1 MFLIV
6 LVLFG
11 IVPAAMSWSDRYS
24 SSSSSVG
31 MKLPQ
36 LVPGGRL
43 TLSLVVGGAG
53 CVIFS
58 EIFDK
63 LGHP

>member
-1 MFLIV
+1 MFLLV

-11 IVPAAMSWSDRYS
+11 ILPAAMSWSDRYS
-24 SSSSSVG
+24 SSSLAT
-31 MKLPQ
+31 KLPQ
-36 LVPGGRL
+36 LVPGGKL
-43 TLSLVVGGAG
+43 TLSLVLGGAG

-58 EIFDK
+58 EILEK